1 MKTLITLLALF
12 PLFISQQLAA
22 KNTVEYNQQ
31 ILEQEAKQ
39 RIKAFGKQLK
49 TTLKAAISADGIN
62 GGVQACKLAV
72 PAINLQHKTDHWQVA
87 RTSLKVRNK
96 ANVADSWELKQ
107 LQFFEQQK
115 AQGVNIKT
123 LSASTIVTH
132 ENGAKEF
139 RFIKAIPTQQLCL
152 KCHGEN
158 INPETLSLINDLYP
172 DDKAAGFKLGDIR
185 GAFSVSKKL

>member
-1 MKTLITLLALF
+1 MKTSITLLVLI

-22 KNTVEYNQQ
+22 KNNMEPNQQ
-31 ILEQEAKQ
+31 VLEQEAKQ

-49 TTLKAAISADGIN
+49 TTLKAAISVDGIN

-72 PAINLQHKTDHWQVA
+72 PAINLQHKTDNWQVA

-107 LQFFEQQK
+107 LQLFEQK
-115 AQGVNIKT
+115 KVQGVNIKT

-132 ENGAKEF
+132 KNGAKEF

-152 KCHGEN
+152 KCHGKN
-158 INPETLSLINDLYP
+158 INTETLSLINELYP
-172 DDKAAGFKLGDIR
+172 NDKATGFKLGDIR